1 MNQSPVCIKRL
12 QRLNLIRTCLIVCLL
27 LRVAARGES
36 TRSSAE
42 DNQLLVYIG
51 TYTDGKSKGIYT
63 CRLDLATGS
72 LSPPGLAAEAKNPS
86 FLSVHPNR
94 RFLYAVNEVDE
105 FAGKEGGSVSA
116 FTIQPET
123 GKLTLLNQQPSGGG
137 GPCYLVVDKTGKY
150 VLVANYGGGSVSALP
165 VQKEGRL
172 GEATAFVQHRGS
184 SVNPERQEGPHA
196 HSINVDAANRF
207 AVAADLGLD
216 KLLVYRFDSTKGTLT
231 PNDPASASVKPGAGP
246 RHFAF
251 HPKGTSA
258 YVINEMQSTLTAF
271 SYDSGH
277 GVLKELQTIS
287 TLPPRFEGENT
298 TAEVQVHPSGK
309 FLYGSNRGHDSIAV
323 YAINPDKGTLTFV
336 EHQSTRGKTPR
347 NFGIDPTGRYLLAA
361 NQDSGSVVVFRI
373 DSQTGRLTP
382 IGQSIEVPS
391 PVCVKFVPTNPGSAA
406 K

>member
-1 MNQSPVCIKRL
+1 MNQSPACVKQL
-12 QRLNLIRTCLIVCLL
+12 QDLNLCSSLIGCLL
-27 LRVAARGES
+27 LCVAAAGGEPAKPL
-36 TRSSAE
+36 AE
-42 DNQLLVYIG
+42 DSQLLVYVG
-51 TYTDGKSKGIYT
+51 TYTDAKSKGIYA
-63 CRLDLATGS
+63 CRLDLATGAMKP
-72 LSPPGLAAEAKNPS
+72 LGLAAETKNPS

-94 RFLYAVNEVDE
+94 HFLYATIEVDE
-105 FAGKEGGSVSA
+105 LAGKKRGAVSA

-123 GKLTLLNQQPSGGG
+123 GKLTSLNEQTSGGG

-150 VLVANYGGGSVSALP
+150 VLVANYGGGSVAVLP
-165 VQKEGRL
+165 VKEDGQL
-172 GEATAFVQHRGS
+172 GEATAFVQHSGS

-196 HSINVDAANRF
+196 HSINLDAANRF

-216 KLLVYRFDSTKGTLT
+216 KLLVYRFDSANGTLT
-231 PNDPASASVKPGAGP
+231 PNDPPSASVKPGAGP

-258 YVINEMQSTLTAF
+258 YVINEMQSTVTAF
-271 SYDSGH
+271 SYDSGR

-287 TLPPRFEGENT
+287 TLPPSFKGENS

-323 YAINPDKGTLTFV
+323 FAINPDKGTLTFV

-347 NFGIDPTGRYLLAA
+347 NFGIDPTGKYLLAA
-361 NQDSGSVVVFRI
+361 NQDSASVVAFRI
-373 DSQTGRLTP
+373 DPQTGRLTP
-382 IGQSIEVPS
+382 TGQSIEVPS
-391 PVCVKFVPTNPGSAA
+391 PVCVKFVQTNAGSAA